1 MLQRQIMFKQLEE
14 LQRQKKLQ
22 ELNDSGQ
29 QNVINQQS
37 LIHNKQASRAQYAP
51 LINGTPVRDASQM
64 FMFGSTNLGQGFQ
77 NGLPYSQAQ
86 NQILHSMSL
95 ASQPVDGT
103 PISSTGHSFSRFS
116 HFQGGTSESSGEQVD
131 TISRSSMSD
140 QFNVPYQERNMF
152 GPVFSQGLDMG
163 GQTGNDQQE
172 FGRGQEQGDWP
183 GNISEKTANI
193 NPSQDFTTLD
203 PMEQKFL
210 FNSDDNDLGGFGNMF
225 EGPDNVQALP
235 SLQSGSWSALM
246 QSALE
251 ETSSTDTGL
260 QEEWSGL
267 SFQNPELSN
276 DNQPSNFMESGKH
289 PTPWQN
295 NIFQNASSL
304 NSRPE
309 HLKISNASSS
319 FPGLQQ
325 YPANH
330 FQLRS
335 DSSHE
340 SNQHSHK
347 EAGPSG
353 HAGEFEFGND
363 ASNNGM
369 EFKKGFLPDNQRQSN
384 ASEVTTFRSSDCSG
398 MSAIMDRPG
407 GFPVP
412 DSSAQTS
419 RHMLELLHKVDKF
432 REYRHG
438 MQSAHTE
445 SPPTSEM
452 PKAETV
458 DAITPSNNSSAPQ
471 YFGLRLAPPTQR
483 LPGNYFDLSQMS
495 QQADTSHLVP
505 LKNQDGQRSSKF
517 ETQQP
522 LTTLGMSQHVSN
534 STRQPNVWVD
544 IPSQQNLSSM
554 GFYKAPSGSP
564 STSDVANDRME
575 TAFEAPKESDSQ
587 INVKGGNDLL
597 EASGHVS
604 SSQRIYVEEESFSGC
619 AEAKPSSS
627 SVVVHGSGSEPPAIS
642 ARHHE
647 AFGHSLKQAHLSPHG
662 YSPLNPTY
670 LDPSVR
676 TAVKNERVDSDTKV
690 PQITSMSQLTS
701 AYENYR
707 NLLVTPAARDNQLV
721 KTSPNPPLQDAS
733 QLHRNSSFVQMNL
746 ASTSQHGS
754 IWPVTGTNPYAGNQL
769 SLPYLQHLDGPNQD
783 LLASKSKKR
792 KCPTYELLPWHK
804 EATKGSS
811 RPQDMSIAELEW
823 AQAANRIPEKLKEEA
838 DSHPK
843 KRIIL
848 TTQLMQVLFRPT
860 PAAVLSDDATTC
872 YDTATYFAARLTL
885 GDACSLANHP
895 HMPSDT
901 SDSSSGK
908 NVISKGSG
916 DQNLSKIVE
925 EFIDRSKKLE
935 DELLRVENGGSILEI
950 RMESQDLERF
960 SVINR
965 FAKFH
970 SRAQMLAT
978 ETASAGGASAVPKL
992 FPQRYVTA
1000 SPMPRTVP
1008 EGHNCLSL

>member
-1 MLQRQIMFKQLEE
+1 TNFGRYLAENSLERVKINSSRAVVINTSLSSRFNFNEIQMLQRQIMFKQLEE

-347 EAGPSG
+347 EAGELYSSAQQREPIEGSAQVQRISPLQVHQGPSG
-353 HAGEFEFGND
+353 HAGD
-363 ASNNGM
+363 
-369 EFKKGFLPDNQRQSN
+369 
-384 ASEVTTFRSSDCSG
+384 
-398 MSAIMDRPG
+398 
-407 GFPVP
+407 
-412 DSSAQTS
+412 

-471 YFGLRLAPPTQR
+471 YFGLSIRPSLNPDALQ
-483 LPGNYFDLSQMS
+483 
-495 QQADTSHLVP
+495 DTSHLVP

-935 DELLRVENGGSILEI
+935 DELLR
-950 RMESQDLERF
+950 MESQDLERF